1 MYYSKKG
8 KNKFKI
14 SNVQNHTVNKNNFIT
29 LLLYNYIIILLQ
41 KNLSNTIK
49 RPLHFLNFI
58 NKKENSTTTNPKS
71 AAMSK
76 NLLHKTSDGF
86 IHNQNLFSVNKKI
99 PANPINS
106 IKGMK
111 VENKMSL
118 HKNTKSNKKTNS
130 VTLSSESLE
139 KASSQ
144 FLAYKYL
151 RPNTIKDKYDIV
163 MINKPY
169 KSINTNNYIINTL
182 NVSEKNFTNNSALE
196 KKNYEKDL
204 NKHKKE
210 KEELDKKIKEQKS
223 YIEQLIEKN
232 KKLDEKYNDVS
243 QENINIKKKYSS
255 LKENQEQLIML
266 IKIIQENGVDVDGL
280 IDKWN
285 NEVENEEKE
294 NNESEATKSVDIEMI
309 KEHKKYEFLPI
320 TVDDSKKSRSNIK
333 GVPKLNFNSINKSKN
348 KI

>member
-1 MYYSKKG
+1 
-8 KNKFKI
+8 
-14 SNVQNHTVNKNNFIT
+14 
-29 LLLYNYIIILLQ
+29 
-41 KNLSNTIK
+41 
-49 RPLHFLNFI
+49 LNFI
-58 NKKENSTTTNPKS
+58 NKKENSSTANSKVGTR
-71 AAMSK
+71 K

-86 IHNQNLFSVNKKI
+86 IYNQNIFSVNNKKI
-99 PANPINS
+99 PKNSINPIKN
-106 IKGMK
+106 IKIGD
-111 VENKMSL
+111 KMAL
-118 HKNTKSNKKTNS
+118 HKNNKSNNKKTNS
-130 VTLSSESLE
+130 VTLSSESVV

-182 NVSEKNFTNNSALE
+182 NVSEKNFTNNNSVLE
-196 KKNYEKDL
+196 KKNYEKEI
-204 NKHKKE
+204 NMYKKE

-223 YIEQLIEKN
+223 YIEKLIEKN
-232 KKLDEKYNDVS
+232 KLLDEKYNDVS
-243 QENINIKKKYSS
+243 QMNIDMKKKYNN

-285 NEVENEEKE
+285 NEIENEEKE
-294 NNESEATKSVDIEMI
+294 NNESEVTKPMDVEMI

-320 TVDDSKKSRSNIK
+320 TVDNSNKSKSIIK
-333 GVPKLNFNSINKSKN
+333 GVPKLNFDAINKSKN
-348 KI
+348 K

>member
-1 MYYSKKG
+1 
-8 KNKFKI
+8 
-14 SNVQNHTVNKNNFIT
+14 
-29 LLLYNYIIILLQ
+29 
-41 KNLSNTIK
+41 LSNTIK

-58 NKKENSTTTNPKS
+58 NKKENSSTANSKVGTR
-71 AAMSK
+71 K

-86 IHNQNLFSVNKKI
+86 IYNQNIFSVNNKKI
-99 PANPINS
+99 PKNSINPIKN
-106 IKGMK
+106 IKIGD
-111 VENKMSL
+111 KMAL
-118 HKNTKSNKKTNS
+118 HKNNKSNNKKTNS
-130 VTLSSESLE
+130 VTLSSESVV

-182 NVSEKNFTNNSALE
+182 NVSEKNFTNNNSVLE
-196 KKNYEKDL
+196 KKNYEKEI
-204 NKHKKE
+204 NMYKKE

-223 YIEQLIEKN
+223 YIEKLIEKN
-232 KKLDEKYNDVS
+232 KLLDEKYNDVS
-243 QENINIKKKYSS
+243 QMNIDMKKKYNN

-285 NEVENEEKE
+285 NEIENEEKE
-294 NNESEATKSVDIEMI
+294 NNESEVTKPMDVEMI

-320 TVDDSKKSRSNIK
+320 TVDNSNKSKSIIK
-333 GVPKLNFNSINKSKN
+333 GVPKLNFDAINKSKN
-348 KI
+348 K